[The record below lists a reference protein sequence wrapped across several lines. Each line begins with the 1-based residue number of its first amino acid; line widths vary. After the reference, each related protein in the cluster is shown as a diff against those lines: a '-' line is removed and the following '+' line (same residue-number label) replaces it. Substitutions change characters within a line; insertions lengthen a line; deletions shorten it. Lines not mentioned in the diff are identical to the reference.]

1 MADQNQSANVA
12 LTKNEILQNDLKK
25 ACELLGR
32 YLLSNETLEAF
43 MGPTHNRI
51 TITTDIVDNPDAEN
65 NKNVKQRVLTI
76 ACTRYTEED
85 TPVTI
90 VNRFPISS
98 YDQLSKYSY
107 LLMQ

>member
-51 TITTDIVDNPDAEN
+51 TITTDIILSGITLVN
-65 NKNVKQRVLTI
+65 
-76 ACTRYTEED
+76 
-85 TPVTI
+85 TI
-90 VNRFPISS
+90 VPKIPKTLFDATS
-98 YDQLSKYSY
+98 
-107 LLMQ
+107 M